1 MSLPPG
7 VTADRVEEVDVGLSG
22 ARVARLYVAGR
33 PTAVFKSANADR
45 HELVAELVGTERL
58 RLLADTP
65 LPVPRLLDSGRWRGT
80 YWLTMEHLP
89 GRGAHE
95 PGHDRADLI
104 ALLAR
109 ALRELHAVPVE
120 GLPFPMGPDVL
131 LEQARERVASGAV
144 DRGWQAQGHT
154 PEIPGESTAAP
165 PAGNGTGPRM
175 EGPAPQAST
184 EETSGGTTAA
194 PAGGGPGRR
203 AEGAVP
209 RASAGRA
216 GGGAAGSGGGGV
228 GRRAGAVLCG
238 LAERLGRIPVSGPVL
253 LHGDYCLPNVLVDG
267 AGGWSLIDLG
277 RVGVGDRHL
286 DLADMTGSM
295 LSDLNPSFGPR
306 DAEAFL
312 DAYGRD
318 LVDPEL
324 LELYRALDDFF
335 WPE

>member
-7 VTADRVEEVDVGLSG
+7 VAADRVEEIDVGLSG

-33 PTAVFKSANADR
+33 PTAVFKSADAGRRD
-45 HELVAELVGTERL
+45 LVAELVGTERRL
-58 RLLADTP
+58 RLLAGTR
-65 LPVPRLLDSGRWRGT
+65 LPVPRLLGSGRWRGS

-95 PGHDRADLI
+95 PGHDRAELI

-109 ALRELHAVPVE
+109 ALRDLHAVPAA
-120 GLPFPMGPDVL
+120 GLPLPMGPDVL

-144 DRGWQAQGHT
+144 DRGWRAQRHT
-154 PEIPGESTAAP
+154 PRVP
-165 PAGNGTGPRM
+165 
-175 EGPAPQAST
+175 
-184 EETSGGTTAA
+184 
-194 PAGGGPGRR
+194 GGGGRR
-203 AEGAVP
+203 A
-209 RASAGRA
+209 S
-216 GGGAAGSGGGGV
+216 GAAE
-228 GRRAGAVLCG
+228 VLAA
-238 LAERLGRIPVSGPVL
+238 LADRLERIPVSGPVL

-267 AGGWSLIDLG
+267 EGGWSLIDLG

-318 LVDPEL
+318 LVDPGL
-324 LELYRALDDFF
+324 LELYRVLDDFF

>member
-7 VTADRVEEVDVGLSG
+7 VAADRVEEIDVGLSG

-33 PTAVFKSANADR
+33 PTAVFKSADAGRRD
-45 HELVAELVGTERL
+45 LVAELVGTERRL
-58 RLLADTP
+58 RLLAGTR
-65 LPVPRLLDSGRWRGT
+65 LPVPRLLDSGRWRGS

-95 PGHDRADLI
+95 PGHDRAELI

-109 ALRELHAVPVE
+109 ALRDLHAVPVA
-120 GLPFPMGPDVL
+120 GLPLPMGPDVL

-144 DRGWQAQGHT
+144 DRGWRAQGHT
-154 PEIPGESTAAP
+154 P
-165 PAGNGTGPRM
+165 R
-175 EGPAPQAST
+175 
-184 EETSGGTTAA
+184 
-194 PAGGGPGRR
+194 
-203 AEGAVP
+203 VP
-209 RASAGRA
+209 
-216 GGGAAGSGGGGV
+216 GSGG
-228 GRRAGAVLCG
+228 RRTSGAAAVLTG
-238 LAERLGRIPVSGPVL
+238 LADRLERIPVSGPVL

-267 AGGWSLIDLG
+267 EGGWSLIDLG

-318 LVDPEL
+318 LVDPGL
-324 LELYRALDDFF
+324 LELYRVLDDFF